1 MMTLEDAWR
10 WHETTKRHIN
20 LFGRIGQKYWDGLAW
35 DGPLG
40 RDDKLKSLES
50 GVIVEEFRFC
60 VAHLDDFAILVLFS
74 AFESAVREQV
84 LSMIENERSQSDR
97 PLVARIL
104 DEARQETKRGRI
116 LRVLGFFK
124 NQDAGLVEKV
134 NQVRR
139 YRNWVAHG
147 RRTIRPAAVDPTEAY
162 ERLKEFIDR
171 FAPSNSDEP

>member
-10 WHETTKRHIN
+10 WHETTKRHIK
-20 LFGRIGQKYWDGLAW
+20 LFGRLGEKYWSDLAW

-40 RDDKLKSLES
+40 RDDKLKSLDS
-50 GVIVEEFRFC
+50 GVIVKEFRFC
-60 VAHLDDFAILVLFS
+60 VEHLDDFAILVLFS
-74 AFESAVREQV
+74 AFESAMREQV
-84 LSMIENERSQSDR
+84 LSMIDNERNQSAR
-97 PLVARIL
+97 PLVVRIL
-104 DEARQETKRGRI
+104 DDARQETKRGRI

-147 RRTIRPAAVDPTEAY
+147 RRTIHPAAVDPTEAY
-162 ERLKEFIDR
+162 ERLKEFLDR
-171 FAPSNSDEP
+171 FASSVPDEQ